1 MIILFNNNNFDYV
14 KINITIIGKKMNKV
28 MRLSFIFLSLIL
40 INSTFSQSYQGPA
53 EGSVPSGGV
62 VSTGTLLKTAEI
74 GPPRERGT
82 RNVGGLENKVSYI
95 DFGSGVDVTQS
106 VYAEDGNVYGK
117 SFSDTAMTMLLK
129 SFKGLS
135 MGNAIPPDP
144 HVSVGPEHV
153 VATVNAPTVGIW
165 DKEGNLIK
173 TINPDVWF
181 GSLVANPDAFDPQIM
196 YDHFDKK
203 WIMTWDSHDDGLQRG
218 LFLVAVSDDSI
229 PLGTWYIWSLPANQ
243 NGNTV
248 VDNWADYPQIG
259 FDKNAIYINSR
270 QWGFPGNDGYKYNKI
285 RIIKKSDI
293 YNNPGGALSW
303 NDIWDISNPS
313 TPKDKPDVI
322 IPAITYGTEDTHY
335 FMHAPRYGGNYVTI
349 YKITNPI
356 TNPVL
361 TGVNIP
367 VQFYSEAP
375 NANQKGGSTTLISSN
390 ESGMK
395 SAPIYRDG
403 YLWGV
408 HSIAN
413 PSSLQNSAIR
423 YYKINVSNS
432 SVVESATLGA
442 LGYWYYYPNLTV
454 DKNQNIAITYSRSG
468 VDEYIGAYFTTRLNG
483 DPPGLNSSKLLQEGK
498 ANYVVTF
505 GGTRNRW
512 GDYMGIALDPTDE
525 TNIWMFTEYAEVNS
539 RWGTWVGEIRMVPY
553 PGAHV
558 TTLEDTLD
566 FGEWEINTNSNILT
580 ATIVN
585 LGTDTLIIS
594 SIPTSFGPFNLNSNL
609 TFPVKLSTYDSLSLE
624 FTFSPSVRGKFN
636 SIYPVTDND
645 PNFSGIRL
653 KGFGYQI
660 LPAEDNFIYASSGIG
675 NEGNIVSINASSGIG
690 THIGSSL
697 FNEVAD
703 IAIHPQTK
711 IMYGI
716 SPAGFNTNV
725 LRVNASEGDAYKLFE
740 LNLTDARSI
749 DFDTSGTLYALLK
762 TGEIYTINLETAA
775 TNLILDSN
783 FTLAGIAFNPI
794 NNELWATTGSLFTN
808 KDRVMKLDLV
818 TPDTT
823 IIGKTG
829 LNVVTNNIAFDGGGI
844 LYGVTGS
851 SSQLNN
857 LIRINTTNAVGT
869 IVGSIGFKHI
879 TGIDLTS
886 GSITTVKDDRTIL
899 AVPNEFALKQNYP
912 NPFNPSTTIE
922 FALPVQS
929 RIKIKIYNLLGQ
941 VINVIYDGMKDAGY
955 HKLNWNSD
963 DVSGNSVSSGIYFY
977 ELSATGFNGKEFNQM
992 KKMILIK

>member
-1 MIILFNNNNFDYV
+1 MKLD
-14 KINITIIGKKMNKV
+14 
-28 MRLSFIFLSLIL
+28 
-40 INSTFSQSYQGPA
+40 
-53 EGSVPSGGV
+53 
-62 VSTGTLLKTAEI
+62 
-74 GPPRERGT
+74 
-82 RNVGGLENKVSYI
+82 
-95 DFGSGVDVTQS
+95 
-106 VYAEDGNVYGK
+106 
-117 SFSDTAMTMLLK
+117 
-129 SFKGLS
+129 
-135 MGNAIPPDP
+135 
-144 HVSVGPEHV
+144 
-153 VATVNAPTVGIW
+153 
-165 DKEGNLIK
+165 
-173 TINPDVWF
+173 
-181 GSLVANPDAFDPQIM
+181 
-196 YDHFDKK
+196 
-203 WIMTWDSHDDGLQRG
+203 
-218 LFLVAVSDDSI
+218 
-229 PLGTWYIWSLPANQ
+229 
-243 NGNTV
+243 
-248 VDNWADYPQIG
+248 
-259 FDKNAIYINSR
+259 
-270 QWGFPGNDGYKYNKI
+270 
-285 RIIKKSDI
+285 
-293 YNNPGGALSW
+293 
-303 NDIWDISNPS
+303 
-313 TPKDKPDVI
+313 
-322 IPAITYGTEDTHY
+322 
-335 FMHAPRYGGNYVTI
+335 
-349 YKITNPI
+349 
-356 TNPVL
+356 
-361 TGVNIP
+361 
-367 VQFYSEAP
+367 
-375 NANQKGGSTTLISSN
+375 GSTIR
-390 ESGMK
+390 

-403 YLWGV
+403 YLWRV
-408 HSIAN
+408 HSVAN
-413 PSSLQNSAIR
+413 PASLQNSAIT
-423 YYKINVSNS
+423 YYKIDVSS
-432 SVVESATLGA
+432 STVFESGTLGSP
-442 LGYWYYYPNLTV
+442 GYWYFYPNLTV
-454 DKNQNIAITYSRSG
+454 DKNQNVAITYSRSG
-468 VDEYIGAYFTTRLNG
+468 VDEYIGAYFTTRLND
-483 DPPGLNSSKLLQEGK
+483 DPPGLNSSRLLQEGK
-498 ANYVVTF
+498 GNYVVTF
-505 GGTRNRW
+505 SGTRNRW

-525 TNIWMFTEYAEVNS
+525 TNVWMFTEYAEVNN

-566 FGEWEINTNSNILT
+566 FGEWEINTNSDILT
-580 ATIVN
+580 ATIAN

-594 SIPTSFGPFNLNSNL
+594 SIPNSFGPFNLSSNL

-624 FTFSPSVRGKFN
+624 FTFSPSVKGQFN

-653 KGFGYQI
+653 KGLGYQI

-675 NEGNIVSINASSGIG
+675 NEGNIVSINASNGIG

-716 SPAGFNTNV
+716 SPAGFNTSV

-762 TGEIYTINLETAA
+762 TGEIYTIDLETAA

-808 KDRVMKLDLV
+808 KDRVMKLDLI

-844 LYGVTGS
+844 LYGVTGNS
-851 SSQLNN
+851 TQLSN
-857 LIRINTTNAVGT
+857 LIRINTANAVGT

-886 GSITTVKDDRTIL
+886 GSITSVKEDRTIPS
-899 AVPNEFALKQNYP
+899 VPSEFALKQNYP

-929 RIKIKIYNLLGQ
+929 RIKVKIYNLLGQ
-941 VINVIYDGMKDAGY
+941 VVNVIYDGIKDAGY

-977 ELSATGFNGKEFNQM
+977 ELNAVGLDGKEFNQM